1 MAIFRRDTP
10 NEGVECKGG
19 MKNHDFRS
27 ISGTIAELMQ
37 DRPIVVM
44 EGEQETAPKLS
55 NGTILKDLE

>member
-1 MAIFRRDTP
+1 
-10 NEGVECKGG
+10 

-27 ISGTIAELMQ
+27 ISGIIAELMQ